1 MPDVSGVRAIHFRK
15 KQHKSPQ
22 IKIEQQ
28 IPGIQNTQNP
38 IHEPLKAPPPYEKEK
53 VLSYHSNII
62 QNIQNPVDEPFQALP
77 PANHFHNK
85 QDLQP
90 EFPQINIEIR
100 ISGIHN
106 TQNPLNDPFKTP
118 PPYEKERVASIKQ
131 KKRYPQTILEQP
143 ISELK
148 APPPYEKEMVP

>member
-1 MPDVSGVRAIHFRK
+1 MPNVSGVRAIHFRK
-15 KQHKSPQ
+15 KQHESPQ
-22 IKIEQQ
+22 IKIEQR

-38 IHEPLKAPPPYEKEK
+38 IHEPLKAPPPYEK
-53 VLSYHSNII
+53 
-62 QNIQNPVDEPFQALP
+62 
-77 PANHFHNK
+77 ANHFHNK

-106 TQNPLNDPFKTP
+106 TQNPKNDPFRTP

-131 KKRYPQTILEQP
+131 KKRYPQTEFEQP

-148 APPPYEKEMVP
+148 APPPYEKEMLP